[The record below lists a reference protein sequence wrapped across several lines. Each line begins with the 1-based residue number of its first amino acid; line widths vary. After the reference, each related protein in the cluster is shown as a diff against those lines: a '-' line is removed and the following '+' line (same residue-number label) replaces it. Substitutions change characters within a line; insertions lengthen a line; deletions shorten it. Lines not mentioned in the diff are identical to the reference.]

1 MFILNNVNESYKI
14 IIFTI
19 EYQGESRTL
28 INEIK
33 KTLSKFN
40 TFNSDGNYM
49 DGEEESPKCTLNS
62 KT

>member
-33 KTLSKFN
+33 KTLYN
-40 TFNSDGNYM
+40 VQV
-49 DGEEESPKCTLNS
+49 
-62 KT
+62 